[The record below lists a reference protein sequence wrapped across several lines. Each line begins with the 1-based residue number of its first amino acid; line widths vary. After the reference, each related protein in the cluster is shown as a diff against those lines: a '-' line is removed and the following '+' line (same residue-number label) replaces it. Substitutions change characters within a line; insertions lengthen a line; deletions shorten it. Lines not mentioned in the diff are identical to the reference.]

1 MQLRYLYLLIEYS
14 PHSLGLKFCRHSSF
28 KIWPRLIFDSYVY
41 ETMYTISIA
50 LTKYSILLF
59 YSRIFTERSF
69 RIALRVSFVLV
80 TLWLVS
86 IEITVLAEC
95 QPISGLWDFTQA
107 ARCIDLQEF
116 FVGSG
121 VPNVLLNVLIVGLP
135 IPMIW
140 TLEID
145 RKYRWA
151 LSGVF
156 ALGTL

>member
-1 MQLRYLYLLIEYS
+1 
-14 PHSLGLKFCRHSSF
+14 
-28 KIWPRLIFDSYVY
+28 
-41 ETMYTISIA
+41 MYTLSVA
-50 LTKYSILLF
+50 FTKYSILLF
-59 YSRIFTERSF
+59 YSRIFTERFF
-69 RIALRVSFVLV
+69 RIALRVSFSLV
-80 TLWLVS
+80 TLWLIA

-95 QPISGLWDFTQA
+95 QPISGLWDFTESS
-107 ARCIDLQEF
+107 RCINLQSF

-121 VPNVLLNVLIVGLP
+121 IPNVLLNVLIVGLP
-135 IPMIW
+135 IPMVW